1 MTFYLVSSAVSRAIL
16 KPVYQFGIPNSD
28 PSSLESVKFN
38 SSKNWQMAV
47 HALVSQCAL
56 SVLFCFHRESSFLY
70 ILVYIIIVGWRGGR
84 GGVGGGNIF
93 KWEVMLLYC
102 ATRTHSTPSFDVLL
116 FDGKKSIVICLSES
130 RNYLWIYSVTMGRPK
145 TTRKSR
151 NCNASTYT
159 SKSVFKNKKTILRRL
174 RSAFCVEIDSQAV
187 N

>member
-70 ILVYIIIVGWRGGR
+70 ILVYIIIVGWRGM
-84 GGVGGGNIF
+84 GGGGRSNIL

-102 ATRTHSTPSFDVLL
+102 ATRTHSTLSFDVLL
-116 FDGKKSIVICLSES
+116 FDVKKSIVICLSEW

>member
-1 MTFYLVSSAVSRAIL
+1 MTNGRSCTSFTMCSFRFVL
-16 KPVYQFGIPNSD
+16 
-28 PSSLESVKFN
+28 
-38 SSKNWQMAV
+38 
-47 HALVSQCAL
+47 L
-56 SVLFCFHRESSFLY
+56 SPRVIFLIHPCLHHY
-70 ILVYIIIVGWRGGR
+70 SGVEGNGGGGGR
-84 GGVGGGNIF
+84 SNIL

-102 ATRTHSTPSFDVLL
+102 ATRTHSTLSFDVLL
-116 FDGKKSIVICLSES
+116 FDVKKSIVICLSEW